1 MRMIT
6 LYHGRMCNTQLFGVT
21 PHKSQT
27 LICPK
32 WPEISVIAGFVAIL
46 VSKICKLVCKIIQ
59 CVGHLLVAF
68 SFLHHIILLLILI
81 YCSTYLHHFPFGDKY
96 SNNLILSTSGAL
108 WGHNLL

>member
-68 SFLHHIILLLILI
+68 YYLIT
-81 YCSTYLHHFPFGDKY
+81 YTYLLF
-96 SNNLILSTSGAL
+96 NLLTPISL
-108 WGHNLL
+108 WG